1 MIAADKHFEW
11 NNLTRSVRLALIAMA
26 HPNLNLRGIAA
37 ANADALSRGK
47 K

>member
-1 MIAADKHFEW
+1 MIAADNHFAW
-11 NNLTRSVRLALIAMA
+11 NTLTRSVRLVLIAMA
-26 HPNLNLRGIAA
+26 RPNIDLRSIAA